1 MSEDRYGILL
11 ILLGMSFFS
20 VQDVLIK
27 LIIIESSVFQ
37 IMVFRAF
44 FGSVILI
51 LFLYFTNREI
61 KFGSHY
67 PVIAI
72 VRGVLFFFGFSLFYI
87 SITKITLAEAN
98 ALFFVNP
105 IFVTILSVL
114 FLKNTIGL
122 HRIGAIIFGL
132 IGTLLIVKPTF
143 TDFNWYM
150 LLPLL
155 TAISYSI
162 GMTLS
167 KFTSDK
173 DNSFQQSFHLYL
185 GSMFFGLLT
194 TFTKEIGFFNPLYEE
209 FQFLN
214 NNWEFT
220 NPSLFMPMILIAIT
234 GTIGIFCLVSAYRVG
249 SPQANAPF
257 EYVLL
262 VFSLISGYLVFSEV
276 PDALSFA
283 GIFLIIF
290 SGVYIFIRENIN
302 NNLVTSIRNR

>member
-1 MSEDRYGILL
+1 MSNDRYGILL
-11 ILLGMSFFS
+11 ILLGMTFFS

-27 LIIIESSVFQ
+27 LIIIEVLVFQ

-122 HRIGAIIFGL
+122 HRIGAITFGL

-143 TDFNWYM
+143 TDFNCYYRNHWD
-150 LLPLL
+150 LL
-155 TAISYSI
+155 
-162 GMTLS
+162 LS
-167 KFTSDK
+167 
-173 DNSFQQSFHLYL
+173 
-185 GSMFFGLLT
+185 
-194 TFTKEIGFFNPLYEE
+194 
-209 FQFLN
+209 
-214 NNWEFT
+214 
-220 NPSLFMPMILIAIT
+220 
-234 GTIGIFCLVSAYRVG
+234 
-249 SPQANAPF
+249 
-257 EYVLL
+257 
-262 VFSLISGYLVFSEV
+262 FSL
-276 PDALSFA
+276 
-283 GIFLIIF
+283 
-290 SGVYIFIRENIN
+290 
-302 NNLVTSIRNR
+302 